1 MAVAVQHGMATLDAV
16 RFLRRNTAE
25 STDATED
32 AELVADDLT
41 NPTKG
46 HTPAKGRPTPK
57 RREAESRRRGPVPPP
72 PRTTREAMR
81 RSRGSKEQ
89 RKEMAEKRREI
100 RASQRERMNAGDEK
114 YLPARDRGPVKA
126 YVRDLV
132 DSRRHLLGLF
142 MPLAVVVF
150 ASLLAP
156 SPALQSYATL
166 FCLVMLAAMIIE
178 GALNGR
184 RLTRLARAKFPKETV
199 NGLSIGWYAF
209 IRASQIRRLRIPK
222 PRVQPG
228 DKID

>member
-1 MAVAVQHGMATLDAV
+1 MATLDGV
-16 RFLRRNTAE
+16 RFLRRNTTE
-25 STDATED
+25 STDAADDTELG
-32 AELVADDLT
+32 AEDLT
-41 NPTKG
+41 NATKG

-89 RKEMAEKRREI
+89 RKEMAERRRET
-100 RASQRERMNAGDEK
+100 RAAQRKRMMAGDEN
-114 YLPARDRGPVKA
+114 YLTARDRGPVKA

-142 MPLAVVVF
+142 MPLALVVL
-150 ASLLAP
+150 ASLLVP

-184 RLTRLARAKFPKETV
+184 RFARLARAKFPKE
-199 NGLSIGWYAF
+199 NINALSIGWYGF
-209 IRASQIRRLRIPK
+209 IRASQLRRMRMPK
-222 PRVQPG
+222 ARVQPG
-228 DKID
+228 DKVT